1 MQSKYKLT
9 RQIPLTTTYYD
20 ATIVTSQ
27 PEIYAYAFYPATGQG
42 VYTGANTTK
51 GYMLSGTADASTG
64 GTLITSIQRAIA
76 EAGGAH
82 MLVLRDLGRTIF
94 TEYYTVIA
102 NPNPYPTIPST
113 SKGYFRKVQLMTPTS
128 IGANGWNGGPQGSTF
143 GVKGFPS
150 QSNALAYIGSN
161 TFNSTSYL
169 TFYIPV
175 AIANIIAQGAT
186 STGAYA
192 IAGGQM

>member
-20 ATIVTSQ
+20 ALTVVNH
-27 PEIYAYAFYPATGQG
+27 PEIYAFAFYPTAGQAVYAG
-42 VYTGANTTK
+42 VNTTK
-51 GYMLSGTADASTG
+51 GYMAAGGTDAVLG
-64 GTLITSIQRAIA
+64 GTLVTFIQQAA
-76 EAGGAH
+76 AAAGGAH
-82 MLVLRDLGRTIF
+82 MLVLRDLGKTIF
-94 TEYYTVIA
+94 TEYFTYSEK
-102 NPNPYPTIPST
+102 PDPPIPAE
-113 SKGYFRKVQLMTPTS
+113 SKGYFRQVQLMTPTS
-128 IGANGWNGGPQGSTF
+128 IGTNGWNGGPQGSTF

-150 QSNALAYIGSN
+150 QSAALSYVGLNI
-161 TFNSTSYL
+161 FNSTSYL

-186 STGAYA
+186 ATGAFA

>member
-1 MQSKYKLT
+1 MISKYKLT

-20 ATIVTSQ
+20 AYIVASH
-27 PEIYAYAFYPATGQG
+27 PELYAFAFYPTSGQG
-42 VYTGANTTK
+42 IYTNVNTTQ
-51 GYMLSGTADASTG
+51 GYMACGNTDNDLQ
-64 GTLITSIQRAIA
+64 GTLIGSIQQAVA
-76 EAGGAH
+76 AAGGAH
-82 MLVLRDLGRTIF
+82 MLVLRDLGRTIY
-94 TEYYTVIA
+94 TNYYTCGQTTT
-102 NPNPYPTIPST
+102 PT
-113 SKGYFRKVQLMTPTS
+113 SKGYFRQVQLLTPTS

-150 QSNALAYIGSN
+150 QSTAVATIGLN
-161 TFNSTSYL
+161 NINSTSYL

-186 STGAYA
+186 STGAFA